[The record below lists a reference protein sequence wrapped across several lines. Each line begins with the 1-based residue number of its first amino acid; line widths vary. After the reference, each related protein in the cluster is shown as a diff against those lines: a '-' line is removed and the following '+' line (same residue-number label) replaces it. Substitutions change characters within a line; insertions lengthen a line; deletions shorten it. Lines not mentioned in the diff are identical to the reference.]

1 MDSTS
6 TLFLTGATGQL
17 GSFLL
22 AELLGH
28 GTLHRSSVTILC
40 AKRPSSTFEQLH
52 ITAEFLGLPADA
64 LTSDPHVHFLDMDL
78 GDALHCRDLLQEYCQ
93 NHHLSTPTSII
104 HAAASINISPS
115 AKKAKLSNAALTN
128 EMLLLSELIGAEHF
142 THISSIAVMGGS
154 APLGEE
160 LLLEAEDFQPNR
172 TKTSISDYALSKMN
186 SELAVWRAASEGQ
199 SISIIRPGVILGVG
213 PKHAAPQELWKRIYT
228 GGIPI
233 STDGMTGVVDVRD
246 VAEIAV
252 TAHQQK
258 SEGPNVAVAQN
269 LEFDELLKSMAAA
282 LGKKPSFRFLPREP
296 WLERMRSVGFLAK
309 LPYLGRFFSPQM
321 RIMLYSRVRYNGNT
335 GEELLK
341 GRYRSAESTIEECG
355 GYLVKHF

>member
-1 MDSTS
+1 MDSTA

-28 GTLHRSSVTILC
+28 GSTSRSSAIILC

-52 ITAEFLGLPADA
+52 ITAEFLGLPTDA
-64 LTSDPHVHFLDMDL
+64 LTSDSQVHFLDMDL
-78 GDALHCRDLLQEYCQ
+78 GDALHSRDLLQEYCRKHGLKQ
-93 NHHLSTPTSII
+93 PTSII
-104 HAAASINISPS
+104 HGAASINISPS

-128 EMLLLSELIGAEHF
+128 EMLLLAELIGAEHF
-142 THISSIAVMGGS
+142 THISSIAVMGG
-154 APLGEE
+154 AVPLGEE
-160 LLLEAEDFQPNR
+160 VLLEAEDFEPNR
-172 TKTSISDYALSKMN
+172 TKTSVSDYALSKMN

-199 SISIIRPGVILGVG
+199 SVSIVRPGVIIGIG
-213 PKHAAPQELWKRIYT
+213 PKNSAPQELWKRIYT

-252 TAHQQK
+252 VAHKQK
-258 SEGPNVAVAQN
+258 SEGPHVAVSYN
-269 LEFDELLKSMAAA
+269 LEFHELLNRMSTA

-309 LPYLGRFFSPQM
+309 VPYLGQYFSPQM
-321 RIMLYSRVRYNGNT
+321 RIMLYSRVSYNGKT
-335 GEELLK
+335 GETLLND
-341 GRYRSAESTIEECG
+341 RYRSLESTIEECG
-355 GYLVKHF
+355 KYLAKYF